1 MGVKQGTVC
10 AVEST
15 FDVALWFA
23 DTALDQNEYLQ
34 PQKLHR
40 LLYLSQGYFAVA
52 FGGRKLMPAVF
63 VAEEMGPIE
72 PNIYKA
78 FAKGRPNIEPE
89 LFMSDDVESFLNG
102 IWRRFGHHAPDRLT
116 KMCKETLAYK
126 QALKKGKRTEIPLQA
141 LLLSFARAEDTP
153 AITQVMKPKLMR
165 SQSGR
170 PVAVK
175 SWVPGS

>member
-1 MGVKQGTVC
+1 MVT
-10 AVEST
+10 AVDST

-40 LLYLSQGYFAVA
+40 LLFLSQAYFSVA

-63 VAEEMGPIE
+63 IADDMGPIE
-72 PNIYKA
+72 PNVYKA
-78 FAKGRPNIEPE
+78 FAKGRPNIDPDFFLPE
-89 LFMSDDVESFLNG
+89 DVSQFLEN

-116 KMCKETLAYK
+116 RMCKETLAYK
-126 QALKKGKRTEIPLQA
+126 KAFNKAPKTEIPLE
-141 LLLSFARAEDTP
+141 LMRLSFTRAQETP
-153 AITQVMKPKLMR
+153 GVDQVIKPKLMR

-170 PVAVK
+170 PVPVK
-175 SWVPGS
+175 AWVPGG